1 MKNLIC
7 KLFGHKWRYFF
18 NSSNGLM
25 QHTEIRVCTRCGKV
39 QQWYKL
45 PMIPN
50 TEELWMNMI
59 GRTKLGAKNHWGN
72 KI

>member
-1 MKNLIC
+1 MNKLIC
-7 KLFGHKWRYFF
+7 KIFGHKWRYFF
-18 NSSNGLM
+18 NSQNAEM
-25 QHTEIRVCTRCGKV
+25 QHTEIRVCSRCMKT

-45 PMIPN
+45 PMLPT

-59 GRTKLGAKNHWGN
+59 GRTKLGAKKYFGK